1 VAANTPFPRNS
12 AAADRALLAGGIDEA
27 LCRRLLA
34 LLERDPERVAEQ
46 VRAWL
51 MEDEA

>member
-1 VAANTPFPRNS
+1 VAANTPFPRNG
-12 AAADRALLAGGIDEA
+12 AAAERALLAGGVDEA
-27 LCRRLLA
+27 LCRRLLQ
-34 LLERDPERVAEQ
+34 LLERDPAAVAEQ